1 MANGLYSNEELI
13 DTLIVDCNDAV
24 KAVASGQMIQ
34 WCKMMYEMVVKLAN
48 LKNGVRKDLEN
59 REETIEQLRQE
70 IKNLGGNVEKLS
82 MEELQN
88 EVSTDDNPCGRYK
101 IEW

>member
-1 MANGLYSNEELI
+1 MANGLYSNVELI

-34 WCKMMYEMVVKLAN
+34 WCKLMYEMVVKLAN
-48 LKNGVRKDLEN
+48 LKNGVRKDMEN

-82 MEELQN
+82 TEELHDG
-88 EVSTDDNPCGRYK
+88 VPADDHPGG
-101 IEW
+101 